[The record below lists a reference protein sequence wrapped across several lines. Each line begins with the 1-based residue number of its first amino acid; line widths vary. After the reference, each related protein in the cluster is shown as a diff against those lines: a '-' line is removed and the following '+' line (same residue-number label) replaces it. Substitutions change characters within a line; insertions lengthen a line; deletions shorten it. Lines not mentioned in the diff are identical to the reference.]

1 MATTTEFQ
9 RSIEAIIMHTL
20 YRYTPKNTSNKI
32 YLERLILNNIKAL
45 RFSFSLQAICL
56 LSKKR
61 KINFAKDLCVSV
73 KVLVQRSLA
82 AKNMHHVKGG
92 SILAAYLKILPLFTT
107 VFPGMISR
115 ILFTGRDLIPS

>member
-1 MATTTEFQ
+1 M
-9 RSIEAIIMHTL
+9 SLHTGDL
-20 YRYTPKNTSNKI
+20 FI
-32 YLERLILNNIKAL
+32 
-45 RFSFSLQAICL
+45 F
-56 LSKKR
+56 KKG
-61 KINFAKDLCVSV
+61 KINFVKDLCVSV

-115 ILFTGRDLIPS
+115 ILFTGRELIPS

>member
-1 MATTTEFQ
+1 MYPYQYENESLLESF
-9 RSIEAIIMHTL
+9 RIDYYSLLFRVYLIIRECLCTL
-20 YRYTPKNTSNKI
+20 
-32 YLERLILNNIKAL
+32 
-45 RFSFSLQAICL
+45 
-56 LSKKR
+56 
-61 KINFAKDLCVSV
+61 

-115 ILFTGRDLIPS
+115 ILFTGKRFAECMQTLLQWVRKLLETTLSDLFRSNFSNILISYR